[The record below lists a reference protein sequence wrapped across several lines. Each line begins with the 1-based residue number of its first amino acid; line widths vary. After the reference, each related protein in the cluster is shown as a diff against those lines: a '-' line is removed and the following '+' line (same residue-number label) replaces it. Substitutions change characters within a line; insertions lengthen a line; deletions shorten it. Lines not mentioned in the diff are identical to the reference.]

1 MRQKESRERSLLHFS
16 VWMGVII
23 TVLGTS
29 WGIAIQSGAIL
40 FDGIYSGFSIILSML
55 SIMALRMVSM
65 ADDHM
70 SKSVGDDSFPFGRMA
85 FEPLVV
91 AFKSI
96 VIMGVCIYG
105 IVTSVIHLLHGGAQS
120 TSSMLGMLYAVITIG
135 ICLFSWMYLKIRGH
149 GLPMLVQAESDQWL
163 IDTVFSGVVLA
174 GFAISYALTL
184 TNYQQLIPYIDPGIV
199 ILGSVYFIRVPLSMF
214 ISSVREL
221 LMMAPPNDI
230 QETLRERIDCI
241 VSKHG
246 FEDAVVRSA
255 KIGRE
260 LTVDIS
266 FLVHEGFGAVEVDQ
280 LDAIR
285 AEVKDN
291 LADLGYKIWMNIL
304 FTRDEEW
311 A

>member
-1 MRQKESRERSLLHFS
+1 
-16 VWMGVII
+16 
-23 TVLGTS
+23 
-29 WGIAIQSGAIL
+29 
-40 FDGIYSGFSIILSML
+40 
-55 SIMALRMVSM
+55 
-65 ADDHM
+65 
-70 SKSVGDDSFPFGRMA
+70 
-85 FEPLVV
+85 
-91 AFKSI
+91 
-96 VIMGVCIYG
+96 
-105 IVTSVIHLLHGGAQS
+105 
-120 TSSMLGMLYAVITIG
+120 
-135 ICLFSWMYLKIRGH
+135 
-149 GLPMLVQAESDQWL
+149 
-163 IDTVFSGVVLA
+163 VLA